1 MVIPSEAP
9 DWTSAACLG
18 VDGEIFFASE
28 ETRGSKRRQA
38 RIDRAMELCG
48 RCSIRRACLDC
59 LDFALANDD
68 PGRPYGIW
76 GGTTGTERERLRR
89 RTVTLYPPTTRAKP
103 RAPGVCRFGLDVP
116 LSCRDG
122 ARPRASSTDPDIR
135 RRRGCL

>member
-1 MVIPSEAP
+1 MVIPTEAP

-48 RCSIRRACLDC
+48 RCPVRAEC

-76 GGTTGTERERLRR
+76 GGTTGAERERLRR
-89 RTVTLYPPTTRAKP
+89 RHIE
-103 RAPGVCRFGLDVP
+103 
-116 LSCRDG
+116 G
-122 ARPRASSTDPDIR
+122 AA
-135 RRRGCL
+135 